1 MSVEETI
8 NNAVANLTT
17 ALTTEL
23 RTGFADTGA
32 RIDQTNARLDQTN
45 AKLDQTN
52 ARLDQTNVRLDN
64 FHQEV
69 TIKLDGIA
77 SFLLASEKNQARVE
91 ARLINLEERVENLEQ
106 KQKPA

>member
-23 RTGFADTGA
+23 RRGFADTGA
-32 RIDQTNARLDQTN
+32 RIDQTNAR
-45 AKLDQTN
+45 LDQTN